1 MLAIMLLTAATGL
14 VLGLRFN
21 VFALALLVL
30 LVITSI
36 FATGI
41 WVGGNSLVVA
51 LRLLATLAS
60 VQISYFIGCMIA
72 AHIPARAKTASGRK
86 PYLRG
91 LPARAVMR

>member
-1 MLAIMLLTAATGL
+1 MLAITLPIAATGL

-21 VFALALLVL
+21 VFVLALLVL

-41 WVGGNSLVVA
+41 WLGSNLLVIT
-51 LRLLATLAS
+51 LHLLATLVS
-60 VQISYFIGCMIA
+60 VEISYLIGCLIA
-72 AHIPARAKTASGRK
+72 AHIPTRAKTASGRK

-91 LPARAVMR
+91 VPARAVMR

>member
-1 MLAIMLLTAATGL
+1 MLAIMLLIAATGL

-51 LRLLATLAS
+51 LRLLATLSS

-72 AHIPARAKTASGRK
+72 AHIPMQARTVPSRK
-86 PYLRG
+86 RHLHE
-91 LPARAVMR
+91 LPGRAVMR